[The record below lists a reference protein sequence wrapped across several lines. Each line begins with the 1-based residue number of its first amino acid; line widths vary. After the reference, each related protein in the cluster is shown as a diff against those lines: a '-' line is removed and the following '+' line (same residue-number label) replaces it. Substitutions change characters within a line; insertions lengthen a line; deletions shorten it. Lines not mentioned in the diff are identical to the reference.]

1 MLSFRRRKLISD
13 ICRQRKHKIRQYRLV
28 RLNELRLKR
37 SNLLNTTPAEQNQQ
51 IYNCN
56 TSNELTADNY
66 NLVDDTISN
75 SSHISDI
82 VPPLINNVNL
92 NDNGFE
98 TLESYTPI
106 EFKKF
111 LVTWTI
117 KHKISTLATKELL
130 HAANQLT
137 GNSLPRDRRSLLHTP
152 RTNSIRNMGNGQFFY
167 YGIEKQ
173 ILKQIKINGI
183 QSSKI
188 DSNLRVQLNVDGLVV
203 CIKFVFS

>member
-13 ICRQRKHKIRQYRLV
+13 ISRQRKHKIRQYGLG

-37 SNLLNTTPAEQNQQ
+37 SNLLNTTPADQNQQ

-66 NLVDDTISN
+66 NLVENFNDDTISN
-75 SSHISDI
+75 SSHTSDI

-92 NDNGFE
+92 NDNDFE

-111 LVTWTI
+111 LMTWTI
-117 KHKISTLATKELL
+117 KHKLSKVLC
-130 HAANQLT
+130 
-137 GNSLPRDRRSLLHTP
+137 
-152 RTNSIRNMGNGQFFY
+152 F
-167 YGIEKQ
+167 
-173 ILKQIKINGI
+173 KIN
-183 QSSKI
+183 
-188 DSNLRVQLNVDGLVV
+188 N
-203 CIKFVFS
+203 F